1 MSRPELKVLA
11 VQQLDVP
18 EAAGELRDIR
28 VASHGEAGLVNVKD
42 ISPRVEQPMRL
53 FGLTPR
59 LWYFQDILKDVLV
72 PGVELEV
79 CQMLLILKG

>member
-28 VASHGEAGLVNVKD
+28 VASHGEAGQVDVKD
-42 ISPRVEQPMRL
+42 ISPRVEQPLRL
-53 FGLTPR
+53 SGGTPR
-59 LWYFQDILKDVLV
+59 LGPARDIREDAWV
-72 PGVELEV
+72 PGVKLEI
-79 CQMLLILKG
+79 CQMHNHP